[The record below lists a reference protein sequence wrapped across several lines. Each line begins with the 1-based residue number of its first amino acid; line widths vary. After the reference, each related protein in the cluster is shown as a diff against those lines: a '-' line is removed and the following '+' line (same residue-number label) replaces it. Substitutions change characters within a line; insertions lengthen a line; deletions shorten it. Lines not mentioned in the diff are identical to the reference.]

1 VIGGRPR
8 VRAVG
13 HASIREL
20 VEHALVGV
28 GFGAEEDEVLEAVG
42 QSVVGVVPR
51 RRRPPPP
58 GGGGGRRA
66 GAAAPPAPPRPPRR
80 RPPPPPPRGT
90 RSRGRCGGSISARR

>member
-58 GGGGGRRA
+58 
-66 GAAAPPAPPRPPRR
+66 PSPPRPPRR
-80 RPPPPPPRGT
+80 RRPPPPPRGT